1 MPCSE
6 DQTVPCSSCTD
17 VQHLETELA
26 HLQILLAVFA
36 WPCPEHLLG
45 SAAR

>member
-6 DQTVPCSSCTD
+6 DQTALCSSCAD

-26 HLQILLAVFA
+26 HLQILLAVFS
-36 WPCPEHLLG
+36 WPWPEHLLG
-45 SAAR
+45 SATR

>member
-1 MPCSE
+1 MPCSK
-6 DQTVPCSSCTD
+6 DQTALCSSCTD

-36 WPCPEHLLG
+36 WPWPEHLLG
-45 SAAR
+45 STTR